1 MARRR
6 RPPRP
11 GALAELPP
19 LKILSQIA
27 ALQALYYAV
36 ALVLMLFT
44 VLVAG
49 SAFSMELIF
58 GWDAVRGDTT
68 QGWLMGFVWILDG
81 GLVMY
86 VSPSMALCLEGL
98 GAGRLG
104 VFGTWLTLFV
114 IQQGRRDSSTGRAL
128 QTRARLCALGTRHP
142 PHYRNAV
149 YGAAPTPHGMVALD
163 GGGQCGVGCAGNV
176 GLSLPSAP
184 ADHVWRRRCGIDGW
198 R

>member
-86 VSPSMALCLEGL
+86 VSSLMAQYLKEL
-98 GAGRLG
+98 GAVIFG
-104 VFGTWLTLFV
+104 V
-114 IQQGRRDSSTGRAL
+114 
-128 QTRARLCALGTRHP
+128 
-142 PHYRNAV
+142 
-149 YGAAPTPHGMVALD
+149 LD
-163 GGGQCGVGCAGNV
+163 T
-176 GLSLPSAP
+176 
-184 ADHVWRRRCGIDGW
+184 
-198 R
+198 